1 MLVGTSVWVTG
12 DSNAK
17 LECGVKLCVLVP
29 HDRPTGEGEAEAEA
43 GEPSDRDAGLTC
55 EGVGGRK
62 EHAATQKG
70 FEKVSAGLMGS
81 PGGRWSP
88 KGARA
93 GRLSCSAVLAHW
105 PPRRRSESPNMHH
118 WRPQLRPLLCRGQSW
133 REIQAPRPTAYCHGV

>member
-1 MLVGTSVWVTG
+1 MWVTG

-29 HDRPTGEGEAEAEA
+29 HDRATGEGEAEAEA

-88 KGARA
+88 KAP
-93 GRLSCSAVLAHW
+93 VLAGS
-105 PPRRRSESPNMHH
+105 RA
-118 WRPQLRPLLCRGQSW
+118 LLCLLTGPLGGGANPPTCTTGGPSSAHYFAGVSLGGKSKPL
-133 REIQAPRPTAYCHGV
+133 APQPTAMECKSG